1 MNPRRRPTRL
11 TRTALATLALA
22 LGAAACS
29 GGGGSPDS
37 GGPAKGA
44 PKAQVRA
51 VSIGAA
57 AESKGPAK
65 ELPGAK
71 PGGTATV
78 LERADFNHL
87 DPARVYVSHE
97 QTAELLISRQLTT
110 YKQEGDHTTLV
121 GDLATDTGTSPDGGK
136 TWTFTLKDGLKYED
150 GSPITAQD
158 VKYGI
163 ERSFAKEI
171 TGGPTW
177 IQEWLVGNADF
188 RSAYDGPYG
197 GRELDAIKTPDAR
210 TITFALPAPRG
221 DFPFAVAMHTSTP
234 VPRAKDTK
242 LEYDKHP
249 FSSGPYKISAR
260 EIDKSMTMV
269 RNEHWD
275 PNTDVVRHAYPDQW
289 KFEFGASNQQINERL
304 IAANG
309 GDRTAMTFRVAVGR
323 EVAQQ
328 VLTTPDLK
336 ARTAD
341 AATPYTEYFEINNRR
356 QTNPKVRQAL
366 IAAFPK
372 EQVRQIMGGPAYG
385 EFATTLMGPTVLGFE
400 PFDLAGVP
408 NTGDIAKAKQLLAES
423 GTPNPT
429 IVYAY
434 NQTPLWEQV
443 SVTIVQALQQAGFKV
458 VPQPINDKSYY
469 TEIGRVDNKYDLY
482 WAGWG
487 ADWPSAATVLP
498 AKFDGRKII
507 DDGSVYSLY
516 NNPAMST
523 EMDRITAMSDVV
535 AAGKEW
541 SNLEKKIMAESPVVP
556 FVYRRQL
563 TLYGPGLGGV
573 RVGFI
578 GSTYPIDVWV
588 K

>member
-1 MNPRRRPTRL
+1 MNPRPTTRL
-11 TRTALATLALA
+11 AALTAALA

-29 GGGGSPDS
+29 SGGGGSSDDGKTPNKA
-37 GGPAKGA
+37 PEAK
-44 PKAQVRA
+44 VRA
-51 VSIGAA
+51 VSIGTAA
-57 AESKGPAK
+57 DSKGPAK
-65 ELPGAK
+65 PIPGAK
-71 PGGTATV
+71 SGGTAKV
-78 LERADFNHL
+78 LERTDFNHL

-97 QTAELLISRQLTT
+97 QTVDLLLTRQLTT
-110 YKQEGDHTTLV
+110 YKQDGDQTVLV
-121 GDLATDTGTSPDGGK
+121 GDLATDTGSSPDGGK
-136 TWTFTLKDGLKYED
+136 TWKFTLKDGLKYED

-158 VKYGI
+158 VKYGV

-177 IQEWLVGNADF
+177 IQEWLTGTADI
-188 RSAYDGPYG
+188 RSVYDGPYN
-197 GRELDAIKTPDAR
+197 GRELDAIRTPDER
-210 TITFALPAPRG
+210 TIEFALASPHG
-221 DFPFAVAMHTSTP
+221 DFPFAVAMQTSTP
-234 VPRAKDTK
+234 VPKAKDTK
-242 LEYDKHP
+242 LEFDKHP
-249 FSSGPYKISAR
+249 LSSGPYKISAR
-260 EIDKSMTMV
+260 DIDKSMTLV
-269 RNEHWD
+269 RNENWNAD
-275 PNTDVVRHAYPDQW
+275 TDSVRHAYPNQW
-289 KFEFGASNQQINERL
+289 NFEFGMQTQQINERL

-309 GDRTAMTFRVAVGR
+309 DDKNAMTFRANVGR

-341 AATPYTEYFEINNRR
+341 AGTPFTEYFEINNKR
-356 QTNPKVRQAL
+356 QTNVKVRQAL

-372 EQVRQIMGGPAYG
+372 EQVRQILGGPAYG

-400 PFDLAGVP
+400 KYDLAGVP
-408 NTGDIAKAKQLLAES
+408 PTGDIAKAKALLAES

-434 NQTPLWEQV
+434 NQTPMWEQV

-458 VPQPINDKSYY
+458 VPQPVNDKSYY
-469 TEIGRVDNKYDLY
+469 TEIGHVDNKYDLY
-482 WAGWG
+482 WSGWG

-498 AKFDGRKII
+498 AKFDGRKIA
-507 DDGSVYSLY
+507 DDGTEYNLY
-516 NNPAMST
+516 NNPAMSA
-523 EMDRITAMSDVV
+523 EMDRITALPDVV

-541 SNLEKKIMAESPVVP
+541 SNLEKKIMADAPVVP

-563 TLYGPGLGGV
+563 TLYGPGLGGP

-578 GSTYPIDVWV
+578 GSTYPTDVWV